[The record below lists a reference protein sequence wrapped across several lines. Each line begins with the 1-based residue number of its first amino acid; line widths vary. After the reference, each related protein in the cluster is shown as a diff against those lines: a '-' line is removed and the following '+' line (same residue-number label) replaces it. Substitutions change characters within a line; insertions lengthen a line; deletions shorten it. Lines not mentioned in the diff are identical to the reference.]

1 VAGNLAN
8 AAPSADTAAPL
19 LAYKTSL
26 VLVERGGRR
35 QVELDK
41 FFTGPGATVMEPY
54 ELIEAIRI
62 PAPPKRT
69 GSAYQ
74 RISARSRV
82 DICAAGVAGFITLDA
97 KENILGA
104 RLALAAV
111 APTPLRCQEAEE
123 LLIGKKLS
131 PELTQKAAAACV
143 RAARPIDDL
152 RASAA
157 YRRLMVQVLAQRV
170 IKECLAQAKGTTS

>member
-1 VAGNLAN
+1 
-8 AAPSADTAAPL
+8 
-19 LAYKTSL
+19 
-26 VLVERGGRR
+26 
-35 QVELDK
+35 
-41 FFTGPGATVMEPY
+41 
-54 ELIEAIRI
+54 
-62 PAPPKRT
+62 
-69 GSAYQ
+69 
-74 RISARSRV
+74 
-82 DICAAGVAGFITLDA
+82 VAGFITLDA